1 MIVQAPMLAV
11 PSRMVAP
18 TPESTVAAL
27 HARGDC
33 LWQPKWDGI
42 RAFAY
47 VEDGTARLINR
58 LDVDIS
64 DRYPDVIT
72 ALSNAYPATESRV
85 FDGELLVFHDGV
97 PEFAR
102 VHRRNAQSNARR
114 IHYLTQSDPATF
126 MAFDLLYVDG
136 RDIRHDP
143 LTVRLSLLS
152 RMVDDGDH
160 LMISPTSDNG
170 PRLWQIVVEQH
181 LEGVVAKHQRSK
193 YTGRRDWAWV
203 KIKTARRLFALVT
216 GWEPGKGGRSGHVGA
231 LILSLVDPRGRLV
244 PVGKVGTG
252 IREIDHVPLLRLLAT
267 GKPFVV
273 EVEYQE
279 TSSNRQ
285 LRFPSLKA
293 YGQNVDPSACK
304 INQLSY

>member
-1 MIVQAPMLAV
+1 MTIQLPMLAV

-27 HARGDC
+27 HARGDY

-42 RAFAY
+42 RALAY
-47 VEDGTARLINR
+47 VEDGTAWLINR
-58 LDVDIS
+58 LGVDIS
-64 DRYPDVIT
+64 DRYPDVIA
-72 ALSNAYPATESRV
+72 ALAGAYPTESRV
-85 FDGELLVFHDGV
+85 FDGELLVFHDGR

-114 IHYLTQSDPATF
+114 IYYLTQSDPATF
-126 MAFDLLYVDG
+126 MAFDLLYADG
-136 RDIRHDP
+136 RDLRHDP

-152 RMVDDGDH
+152 KMVDDGAH

-170 PRLWQIVVEQH
+170 SQLWQIVIDQH

-193 YTGRRDWAWV
+193 YTGRRDPAWV
-203 KIKTARRLFALVT
+203 KIKTARRLFAVVT
-216 GWEPGKGGRSGHVGA
+216 GFEPGKGGRSGHVGA
-231 LILSLVDPRGRLV
+231 LMLSLVDPKGRLV

-252 IREIDHVPLLRLLAT
+252 IKEIDHVPLLRLLAT
-267 GKPFVV
+267 GKLFVV

-279 TSSNRQ
+279 ASSNQQ

-293 YGQNVDPSACK
+293 YGQNTDPSACK
-304 INQLSY
+304 LDQLSY